1 MLKFILK
8 KLLLMIPMLL
18 VISLIVF
25 FGLQATGIDPINFM
39 LSPEQLSASPE
50 VVEQLREELGLNDPL
65 IVQYFNWLGNM
76 LHGDFGYSITDGT
89 SIASTLAVR
98 MPYTLELAGYSLVL
112 SAIIGIGIGIIS
124 AIRQNGI
131 IDYIGRVLAVL
142 GQAVPQ
148 FLVGIILIQIFSIKL
163 GIFPAANRVSPDA
176 TNAFVDAFMHLFLP
190 VTTLTI
196 GMVAV
201 LMRYARNTMLDVL
214 NSDYIKT
221 ARSKGIPEWKV
232 YLKHGFRNAMK
243 PVLVIL
249 MFRIPTLIGGSVVVE
264 SVFSYPGI
272 GMTMTN
278 AIVANDYNVVMLTTL
293 IIAATMLVCSF
304 MVDVL
309 NAIMDPRVRLGE

>member
-25 FGLQATGIDPINFM
+25 FGLQTTGIDPINFM

-124 AIRQNGI
+124 ALRQNGI

-278 AIVANDYNVVMLTTL
+278 AIVANDYNVVMVTTL

>member
-8 KLLLMIPMLL
+8 KLALMIPMLL
-18 VISLIVF
+18 LISIIVF
-25 FGLQATGIDPINFM
+25 FGLQATGVDPINFM
-39 LSPEQLSASPE
+39 VSPETLSANAGNIDA
-50 VVEQLREELGLNDPL
+50 LRESLGLNDPL
-65 IVQYFNWLGNM
+65 IVQYFRWLGNC
-76 LHGDFGYSITDGT
+76 LTGDLGYSFSGT
-89 SIASTLAVR
+89 PIAETIAVHL
-98 MPYTLELAGYSLVL
+98 PYTLELAGYSLIL

-131 IDYIGRVLAVL
+131 VDYVGRVFAVL

-148 FLVGIILIQIFSIKL
+148 FLVGIILIQVFSIKL
-163 GIFPAANRVSPDA
+163 GWFPAANRVSPGA
-176 TNAFVDAFMHLFLP
+176 TNAFWDGFIHLFLP
-190 VTTLTI
+190 VLTLTI

-214 NSDYIKT
+214 SSDYIKT

-243 PVLVIL
+243 PVLVIV
-249 MFRIPTLIGGSVVVE
+249 MFRIPMLIGGSVVIE

-272 GMTMTN
+272 GLTMTN
-278 AIVANDYNVVMLTTL
+278 AITSGDYPVVLITTL
-293 IIAATMLVCSF
+293 IIAAAMLICSF

-309 NAIMDPRVRLGE
+309 NALLDPRVRLGE

>member
-8 KLLLMIPMLL
+8 KLAMMIPMLL

-25 FGLQATGIDPINFM
+25 VGLRSTGIDPITFM
-39 LSPEQLSASPE
+39 VPPEGQSQSPEI
-50 VVEQLREELGLNDPL
+50 VDQLREELGLNDPL
-65 IVQYFNWLGNM
+65 IVQYVRWLGDI
-76 LHGDFGYSITDGT
+76 LHGDLGLTNKGESVADI
-89 SIASTLAVR
+89 IATRL
-98 MPYTLELAGYSLVL
+98 PYTLEL
-112 SAIIGIGIGIIS
+112 SAYAMLFSAVIGIGIGIIS

-131 IDYIGRVLAVL
+131 VDYIGRVLAVL

-148 FLVGIILIQIFSIKL
+148 FLVGIVLIWIFSIKL

-190 VTTLTI
+190 VLTLTI

-232 YLKHGFRNAMK
+232 YMKHGFRNAMK

-249 MFRIPTLIGGSVVVE
+249 MYRIPALIGGSVVIE

-272 GMTMTN
+272 GTTMAN
-278 AIVANDYNVVMLTTL
+278 AVTSMDYNLVLVITL
-293 IIAATMLVCSF
+293 IIAAVMLICSF
-304 MVDVL
+304 MVDVF
-309 NAIMDPRVRLGE
+309 NALLDPRVRLGE